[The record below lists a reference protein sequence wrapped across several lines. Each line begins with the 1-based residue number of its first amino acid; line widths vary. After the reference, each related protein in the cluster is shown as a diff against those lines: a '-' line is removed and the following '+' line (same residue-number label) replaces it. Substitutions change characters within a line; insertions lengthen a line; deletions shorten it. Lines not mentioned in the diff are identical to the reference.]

1 MVDTYAQSQPIINPN
16 AQTAFVDPAVEQAS
30 RNLLAS
36 YFGPG
41 GLMSQPI
48 PIPTRQVAGLSP
60 LEIEARNL
68 AGGLGGFAGQ
78 LGTAQDLYQSSASAY
93 NPLFASQFMNP
104 YTESVIQ
111 TQQAD
116 VSRLGED
123 QKRQARARQAQ
134 SGAFGGS
141 RGALQEAQ
149 INRDTL
155 REQSRIG
162 ADLRNRGF
170 TSARDASMRAFEDA
184 QRRQAGAA
192 SGIAGL
198 ARQGQDML
206 TGQIGTLTGLGATGR
221 GIQDRALGYGYDA
234 ATQMAD
240 EPFMRFQ
247 RGQAALQ
254 GLAPFLP
261 TYQSGY
267 GTGSQGLQNR
277 ESRNILDRFIE
288 IDSLFRDLGSGGGI
302 LDLILGRG

>member
-16 AQTAFVDPAVEQAS
+16 AQTAFVDPAVEKAS
-30 RNLLAS
+30 RDLLAS

-60 LEIEARNL
+60 LEVEARNL

-111 TQQAD
+111 SQQAD

-141 RGALQEAQ
+141 RGALQEDQ

-198 ARQGQDML
+198 GRQGQDML
-206 TGQIGTLTGLGATGR
+206 TNQIGTLTGLGATGR

-234 ATQMAD
+234 ALEMAN
-240 EPFMRFQ
+240 EPYLRFQ
-247 RGQAALQ
+247 RGQQALA
-254 GLAPFLP
+254 GLGGFLP
-261 TYQSGY
+261 SYTTGY
-267 GTGSQGLQNR
+267 GSGSQATTPFQDPSFLER
-277 ESRNILDRFIE
+277 L
-288 IDSLFRDLGSGGGI
+288 LGSIGSAAGGGI
-302 LDLILGRG
+302 VDLLLGQFGG